1 MQTNPQMYKNNHA
14 EICVFEQK
22 PVKID
27 EFNEAEEKEVMERV
41 E

>member
-1 MQTNPQMYKNNHA
+1 MYKNNHA

-22 PVKID
+22 PIKSD
-27 EFNEAEEKEVMERV
+27 EFNEPEEKEVMERV

>member
-1 MQTNPQMYKNNHA
+1 MYKNNHA
-14 EICVFEQK
+14 EIYVFEQK